1 MVSSIKLT
9 LYLVNVSEV
18 HSGSL
23 LFTTDY
29 GDDAND
35 CRSLGSSCRTLTHT
49 LADAKKEDIVYLHSR
64 QHDAAWLCHEDPIQ
78 IKVSVSFI
86 GYDGM
91 TSFGCPATGSRLL
104 MLAANASGSDVISF
118 KLQRVIASG
127 IIFVVSGAELA
138 ISESILTGVTWM
150 SKGVVGLEMR
160 NSILEDR
167 TGNMSFDMVARTINF
182 LLENVT
188 IARVKISITAGS
200 GRFVVRNSTFTG
212 IPDLASFHGGLL
224 LTVTNGTEFKSYIS
238 IEDTIFEEQ
247 VNENPIDGIM
257 NFHDSALKV
266 VTEKPIFYNPN
277 VSLLIADCTFRDNER
292 GLTIMGPFASVV
304 IHDSQFLDNIAMHGG
319 AGALLWADRA
329 TATVRIERCLFERNA
344 AGAFREESIRD
355 HADSFKIGLNEVT
368 IHTECCKGVIS
379 PVGKGGAIRVHRGDV
394 ILVGSKFREN
404 TARQLG
410 GAIYVD
416 INGSLTIDGA
426 YFENSR
432 STQRPLEG
440 DIIYSNGVI
449 AIRNSKMNVT
459 GASSHVSIL
468 CHSGTV
474 WSIEVVSIEITCP
487 MGYRLR
493 ITNSSAYRVVTEG
506 LQKSYKLDQ
515 LSYFCESCPR
525 NKYSLDFGYLNY
537 SLRYKDNAYF
547 TLLVNGKYPTPAY
560 SGSYDYHDIE
570 CQQCPYGGKCLQE
583 ISAVSNFWGYAT
595 AGHRVRF
602 QRCQKGYCCSSANCT
617 GFNTCTKN
625 RIGVLCGECEPGY
638 SEAMFTADCVLN
650 STCDPTIGWP
660 VMLSSAVLYFIF
672 LLFQKDIRDLMF
684 SQIVR
689 TARPRLDSRCCPGE
703 QVICG
708 EMKNIESSP
717 AQQSELELLR
727 SEEETAQNDLK
738 LVTSALLRN
747 ADEGRREDDVFERPA
762 ELEGSLKA
770 ASTAAHPTA
779 TASDMG
785 VSFLIIIFFYF
796 QDAQLLHIKT
806 VFTSAE
812 NRATAMFREFL
823 SGLFKFR
830 VEVFQFMHRF
840 CFLENMTPVKKVM
853 VRVGLVPCVLAQ
865 FGVVYLVYRWYM
877 RVRFPPRPAPT
888 RQTTAG
894 GRRAAAAPGSSKF
907 SVKMATGFVLALLFT
922 YQKLATTSFTLLNC
936 VYVNSDTVLFVQGT
950 IACYQNWQY
959 GVIAYAATCIVPFC
973 LVLLIGPGLLK
984 DDLIR
989 LSEFFVACLLPLPFL
1004 VRWCWIRF
1012 RLYGR
1017 RATEPKRLTAECRA
1031 VIQIVQGPFK
1041 DADVVFFGPICGQG
1055 FLIGRRLILVLLYT
1069 FVNDTLIRMLCI
1081 MLLCFVILL
1090 HHVHVL
1096 PYKDKRG
1103 NAAGSVSAA
1112 SLVIVAAINL
1122 VRAGFE
1128 AAEYVPQG
1136 PNELLMKILDEI
1148 ENCLMLWFPGVVMG
1162 FVILTLIVKLGF
1174 LVAQDAL
1181 EICRTLGK
1189 RSPAPL
1195 NNHAGLQTSI
1205 QPNHWLPPH
1214 SNSKPGDHS
1223 DRNDIHI
1230 KLADI

>member
-1 MVSSIKLT
+1 MCL
-9 LYLVNVSEV
+9 
-18 HSGSL
+18 
-23 LFTTDY
+23 
-29 GDDAND
+29 
-35 CRSLGSSCRTLTHT
+35 
-49 LADAKKEDIVYLHSR
+49 
-64 QHDAAWLCHEDPIQ
+64 EDPIQ
-78 IKVSVSFI
+78 IRVSVSLI

-104 MLAANASGSDVISF
+104 NLTAHASGSDVISL
-118 KLQRVIASG
+118 KLKRVVASG
-127 IIFVVSGAELA
+127 IFFNVSGAELT
-138 ISESILTGVTWM
+138 ISESVLTRVGWI
-150 SKGVVGLEMR
+150 SSGVVGFEMK
-160 NSILEDR
+160 NSVLEDR
-167 TGNMSFDMVARTINF
+167 TANVSFDMIARTINF
-182 LLENVT
+182 RMENVT
-188 IARVKISITAGS
+188 IARVKMSIIAGS
-200 GRFVVRNSTFTG
+200 GHFTVRNSTFTG
-212 IPDLASFHGGLL
+212 IPGLATFHGGLL
-224 LTVTNGTEFKSYIS
+224 LTVTNGTDSRSYIS
-238 IEDTIFEEQ
+238 VEDTIFERQ
-247 VNENPIDGIM
+247 INENPIDGIM

-266 VTEKPIFYNPN
+266 VTDKPNHFYNPN
-277 VSLLIADCTFRDNER
+277 VSLLIAACTFRDNER
-292 GLTIMGPFASVV
+292 GLTLIGPFESVV

-319 AGALLWADRA
+319 AGTLLLTDKA

-355 HADSFKIGLNEVT
+355 HAESFKIGMNEVT

-379 PVGKGGAIRVHRGDV
+379 PVGKGGAIRVHRGNA
-394 ILVGSKFREN
+394 LVVDSKFRQN

-416 INGSLTIDGA
+416 INGSLTNDGA
-426 YFENSR
+426 YFENSL

-440 DIIYSNGVI
+440 DLIYSNGII
-449 AIRNSKMNVT
+449 AIRNTKLNVT
-459 GASSHVSIL
+459 AASSHVSIL

-493 ITNSSAYRVVTEG
+493 ITNSSAYRVVHDG

-537 SLRYKDNAYF
+537 SLRYKDDAYF

-595 AGHRVRF
+595 AGHQVRF
-602 QRCQKGYCCSSANCT
+602 QRCQKGYCCSLANCT
-617 GFNTCTKN
+617 GFNTCTQN
-625 RIGVLCGECEPGY
+625 RTGVLCGECEPGY

-650 STCDPTIGWP
+650 SKCDPRIGWP
-660 VMLSSAVLYFIF
+660 VMLTSAILYFIF

-684 SQIVR
+684 SQIFR
-689 TARPRLDSRCCPGE
+689 TAKPRLDSRSNAGE
-703 QVICG
+703 QVTCGEG
-708 EMKNIESSP
+708 EMKDIDSSRM
-717 AQQSELELLR
+717 QQSELELLR
-727 SEEETAQNDLK
+727 SEDETVPNDLK
-738 LVTSALLRN
+738 LVASDLLAN
-747 ADEGRREDDVFERPA
+747 TDERRRDGDVLGRLVEREGPH
-762 ELEGSLKA
+762 KA
-770 ASTAAHPTA
+770 RTTAPQSTAPS
-779 TASDMG
+779 SDMG

-806 VFTSAE
+806 AFTSVE

-840 CFLENMTPVKKVM
+840 CFLENMTPVKKLI

-865 FGVVYLVYRWYM
+865 FGIVYLVYHWYL
-877 RVRFPPRPAPT
+877 RVRSTPRPDPT
-888 RQTTAG
+888 RLTTAG
-894 GRRAAAAPGSSKF
+894 GRAAAASGSPKF
-907 SVKMATGFVLALLFT
+907 SVKIATGFVLALLFT
-922 YQKLATTSFTLLNC
+922 YQKLATSSFTLLNC
-936 VYVNSDTVLFVQGT
+936 VSVNTGTVLFIQGT
-950 IACYQNWQY
+950 IACYQTWQY

-973 LVLLIGPGLLK
+973 FVLLIGPGLLK

-989 LSEFFVACLLPLPFL
+989 LSEFFVACLIPLPFL

-1017 RATEPKRLTAECRA
+1017 RATEPKKLTAECRA

-1041 DADVVFFGPICGQG
+1041 DADIVFFGPICGQG

-1112 SLVIVAAINL
+1112 CLVIVAAINL

-1136 PNELLMKILDEI
+1136 PNELLMKVLEEV

-1162 FVILTLIVKLGF
+1162 FVILTLILKLGF

-1181 EICRTLGK
+1181 AICRTIGGK
-1189 RSPAPL
+1189 HSPAHR
-1195 NNHAGLQTSI
+1195 NNHAGLETSI
-1205 QPNHWLPPH
+1205 QSSQWLPPH
-1214 SNSKPGDHS
+1214 SKSKLGGHS